1 MGHLNLGKFT
11 AKFAYCSLSN
21 RIFNSEDAVWNCVWK
36 WKGPHHVSVFLW
48 MIMHG
53 RLRIKIKKVFCRRHI
68 QSNDIVVE
76 VALDDMQFKKLV
88 VE

>member
-1 MGHLNLGKFT
+1 MELCL
-11 AKFAYCSLSN
+11 
-21 RIFNSEDAVWNCVWK
+21 EME
-36 WKGPHHVSVFLW
+36 GPHHVSVFLW

-53 RLRIKIKKVFCRRHI
+53 RLKIKKEFCRRHI